1 VTAVAATIKGITIQI
16 GSDTTGLATALSD
29 INKLARDIQSELRQV
44 EKLLKFNPHDTE
56 LLAQK
61 QQLLADQVENTRKK
75 LDTLKIAQEQVNEQF
90 RKGEISQEQ
99 YRAFQRELVK
109 TEDQLRSYEG
119 QLKQVNLQNSEF
131 AAKSAEIGQ
140 KLEGLGKKLTD
151 VGKKWS
157 MNVTAPLTALGFA
170 AGKSAIDFESA
181 FAGVRKTVDASE
193 EEFATLEQGI
203 RDMAKEIPA
212 AATEIAGVAEAAGQL
227 GIAVP
232 HILSFTRTMTDLG
245 VATNLTAEEAAT
257 NLARFANIVQM
268 PQDQFDRLG
277 ATVVALG
284 NNLATTEAEIVEM
297 GLRLAGAGA
306 QVGLAEAEIMALSG
320 ALSSV
325 GIRAEAGGSAFS
337 KLMMQMQLASEIGP
351 RANEIIAQTG
361 RSLRDL
367 EILSNEDAKAFKEV
381 AASIGLTG
389 TELKDY
395 VTAARDLE
403 QFAAVTG
410 QSAEEFS
417 EAFKEDAVA
426 TIGSFIEGLATAE
439 ERGVSAIAV
448 LEEMGITEIRLRDS
462 LLRAAGAQEVF
473 ANAVV
478 IGTEAWNEN
487 IALTKEAEQRYATT
501 ESQLQMMKN
510 SLTDVAITFGE
521 ILLPAITSVVKEIG
535 KFADWLGSLNPETQ
549 RTIVIVAALAAAI
562 GPVAL
567 IIGKVTSAVGV
578 LLPFLATLGGF
589 VMKTLI
595 PAIAGISAPALATI
609 GAIVGLAAVAYEVYR
624 AWDEVKAALVA
635 TWELLKANV
644 TQLGLY
650 ISIAFEEMK
659 SVVLNAVNAMIE
671 KLGILEKLPFGLGDK
686 FKGLR
691 DSIAESADASEA
703 RVAELQQALEENSK
717 RIQVALEGTKVA
729 FGDLGTKVADDVKGV
744 ISAIT
749 GQTAAIEQ
757 AQAQQTAIIAD
768 QSALRTDIL
777 NDEINRQIQAMYDGM
792 TATVDSWIQAGYD
805 SEGDVREMAETLAQG
820 MADYLVGQS
829 PPPKGPL
836 SDIDEGGRRV
846 VEAWTEGIIQGI
858 PEVEFA
864 AHTVATV
871 TERALDQADRLRDKW
886 MKAAQSIGEA
896 FEKMAVAMG
905 EMWLTGTGSWE
916 EILLQF
922 VRTAI
927 NHILTAAVAAM
938 GIAELVSQA
947 IANMWNPLGWIV
959 IGGLLIALA
968 AVQNELQ
975 QKLGGIGGVATPPS
989 GGTGGGAAPSRPS
1002 GSGRQV
1008 SEITGPTRDILT
1020 DLMAPLANLNAIVA
1034 PIQDIRSILDARLP
1048 NFNTMQFAAVGAGG
1062 GNIVFEAGAIVIHS
1076 TATGGYELGN
1086 EMMDA
1091 IESRLAERLGGGR
1104 RGRGA

>member
-1 VTAVAATIKGITIQI
+1 MAATIKGITVQI
-16 GSDTTGLATALSD
+16 GSDTTGLAAALSD
-29 INKLARDIQSELRQV
+29 VNKHARDIQSELRQV
-44 EKLLKFNPHDTE
+44 EKLLKFDPHDTE

-61 QQLLADQVENTRKK
+61 QQLLADQVENTRQK
-75 LDTLKIAQEQVNEQF
+75 LDTLKTAQEQVNEQF
-90 RKGEISQEQ
+90 KKGEISEEQ
-99 YRAFQRELVK
+99 HRAFQRELIK
-109 TEDQLRSYEG
+109 TEDQLRSYEE
-119 QLKQVNLQNSEF
+119 QLKKVNIQSTDF
-131 AAKSAEIGQ
+131 VAKAGEIGL
-140 KLEGLGKKLTD
+140 KLQDIGKNLTD

-157 MNVTAPLTALGFA
+157 THVTAPLTALGVISA
-170 AGKSAIDFESA
+170 KSAIDFESA

-227 GIAVP
+227 GIQTEA
-232 HILSFTRTMTDLG
+232 ILGFTRTMTDLG

-268 PQDQFDRLG
+268 PQTEFDKLG
-277 ATVVALG
+277 STIVALG

-297 GLRLAGAGA
+297 AMRLAGAGA
-306 QVGLAEAEIMALSG
+306 QVGLTEAEIMALSG

-395 VTAARDLE
+395 MTAARDLE
-403 QFAAVTG
+403 QFATVTG

-426 TIGSFIEGLATAE
+426 TIGAFIEGLSTAE

-478 IGTEAWNEN
+478 IGTQAWDEN

-549 RTIVIVAALAAAI
+549 RTIVIVATLAAAI

-595 PAIAGISAPALATI
+595 PAIAGISAPALAVI
-609 GAIVGLAAVAYEVYR
+609 GVIVGLAAVAYEVYR

-635 TWELLKANV
+635 TWELLKANA

-703 RVAELQQALEENSK
+703 RVTELQQALEENSK
-717 RIQVALEGTKVA
+717 RMQVALEGTKVA

-749 GQTAAIEQ
+749 GQTAAIER

-777 NDEINRQIQAMYDGM
+777 NDEIHQQIQAMYDGM

-829 PPPKGPL
+829 PPKEGPL

-858 PEVEFA
+858 PAVEFA
-864 AHTVATV
+864 ARTVATV
-871 TERALDQADRLRDKW
+871 TERALDQADRLREKW
-886 MKAAQSIGEA
+886 TKAAEDIGKA
-896 FEKMAVAMG
+896 FEQMAVAVG
-905 EMWLTGTGSWE
+905 NMWLTGTGSWE

-927 NHILTAAVAAM
+927 NHILTAAVAAI
-938 GIAELVSQA
+938 GIADLVSRA
-947 IANMWNPLGWIV
+947 LSNMWNPLGWIV

-968 AVQNELQ
+968 AIQNELQ
-975 QKLGGIGGVATPPS
+975 QKLGRVGSISTPPS
-989 GGTGGGAAPSRPS
+989 GGTGGGATPPRPS

-1034 PIQDIRSILDARLP
+1034 PIQDIRSILDTRLP

-1104 RGRGA
+1104 RGRGN

>member
-1 VTAVAATIKGITIQI
+1 MATIKGITVQI
-16 GSDTTGLATALSD
+16 GADTTGLDAALKD
-29 INKLARDIQSELRQV
+29 VNKTSREISKELREV
-44 EKLLKFNPHDTE
+44 ERLLKFNPHDTE

-61 QQLLADQVENTRKK
+61 QQLLAEQVENTKKK
-75 LDTLKIAQEQVNEQF
+75 LDTLKTAQEQVNEQF
-90 RKGEISQEQ
+90 KKGEISEEQ
-99 YRAFQRELVK
+99 HRAFQRELIK
-109 TEDQLRSYEG
+109 TEDQLRSYEA
-119 QLKQVNLQNSEF
+119 QLKKVNIQSADF
-131 AAKSAEIGQ
+131 VAKAGEIGS
-140 KLEGLGKKLTD
+140 KLQDIGGKLTD

-157 MNVTAPLTALGFA
+157 MHVTAPLTALGVIST
-170 AGKSAIDFESA
+170 KSAIDFESA

-227 GIAVP
+227 GIQTEA
-232 HILSFTRTMTDLG
+232 ILGFTRTMTDLG

-268 PQDQFDRLG
+268 PQTEFDRLG
-277 ATVVALG
+277 STIVALG

-297 GLRLAGAGA
+297 AMRLAGAGA
-306 QVGLAEAEIMALSG
+306 QVGLAEAEIMALAG

-367 EILSNEDAKAFKEV
+367 EILSNENAQAFKEV
-381 AASIGLTG
+381 AASIGITG

-395 VTAARDLE
+395 MAAARDLE

-417 EAFKEDAVA
+417 EAFKEDAVT
-426 TIGSFIEGLATAE
+426 TIGAFIEGLSTAE
-439 ERGVSAIAV
+439 ERGVSTIAI

-478 IGTEAWNEN
+478 IGTQAWDEN

-501 ESQLQMMKN
+501 ESQIQMMKN

-521 ILLPAITSVVKEIG
+521 ILLPAISSVVDKVG
-535 KFADWLGSLNPETQ
+535 QFADWLGSLNPETQ
-549 RTIVIVAALAAAI
+549 RTIVIVATLAAAL

-595 PAIAGISAPALATI
+595 PAIAGISAPALATV
-609 GAIVGLAAVAYEVYR
+609 GAIVGLAVVAYEVYR
-624 AWDEVKAALVA
+624 AWDEVKAALLAV
-635 TWELLKANV
+635 WELLKANA

-659 SVVLNAVNAMIE
+659 SVVLNAVDAMID

-686 FKGLR
+686 FKGLK
-691 DSIAESADASEA
+691 DAVAESADASEA
-703 RVAELQQALEENSK
+703 RIAELQQKLEENSK
-717 RIQVALEGTKVA
+717 RIQVALEGTQVA

-749 GQTAAIEQ
+749 GQTDAIEQ
-757 AQAQQTAIIAD
+757 SQTQQTAIIEE

-777 NDEINRQIQAMYDGM
+777 NDEINQQIQTMYDGM
-792 TATVDSWIQAGYD
+792 TAIVDSWIQAGYD

-820 MADYLVGQS
+820 MADNLVGQS
-829 PPPKGPL
+829 PPKEGPL

-846 VEAWTEGIIQGI
+846 VEAWAEGITQGL
-858 PEVEFA
+858 PAVEVA
-864 AHTVATV
+864 ARTVATV

-886 MKAAQSIGEA
+886 MKAAEDIGKA
-896 FEKMAVAMG
+896 FEKMAVAVG
-905 EMWLTGTGSWE
+905 NMWLTGTGSWE

-947 IANMWNPLGWIV
+947 IANMWNPWGWIV
-959 IGGLLIALA
+959 IGGLLFALA
-968 AVQNELQ
+968 EIQNELQ

-989 GGTGGGAAPSRPS
+989 GGAGGGATPPRPS

-1048 NFNTMQFAAVGAGG
+1048 NFNTMQFGAVGVGG
-1062 GNIVFEAGAIVIHS
+1062 GVNFVFEPGAIVVHS
-1076 TATGGYELGN
+1076 SATGAVDLSN
-1086 EMMDA
+1086 DLLDA
-1091 IESRLAERLGGGR
+1091 IERGLATRVAFGL
-1104 RGRGA
+1104 RGRGRYD